1 MWRTCERERRKRGDE
16 FSFFAKICWS
26 RNRQTKKPK
35 ISFPAFSSLF
45 RNALKTK
52 SRKSNEI
59 ETRLPMSSHENTKIC
74 PQTPFISLWF
84 SLGDAFLNRVVF
96 INKHT
101 HTHTHTTSNTPN
113 TYISK
118 MAFSVVASSS
128 LLSSRVSTP
137 LKKQNKRNSRNSHA
151 FSCKAMSD
159 AEIDAKYPVG
169 GSVYKVKSFWTFPS
183 VFPLSCSVV
192 TIHHRQNQC
201 LLLILAM
208 KEKKKKLFAFSN
220 WSFFLPYA
228 DDEAEIREN
237 LFSPLCFLFIQK

>member
-1 MWRTCERERRKRGDE
+1 
-16 FSFFAKICWS
+16 
-26 RNRQTKKPK
+26 
-35 ISFPAFSSLF
+35 
-45 RNALKTK
+45 
-52 SRKSNEI
+52 
-59 ETRLPMSSHENTKIC
+59 
-74 PQTPFISLWF
+74 
-84 SLGDAFLNRVVF
+84 
-96 INKHT
+96 
-101 HTHTHTTSNTPN
+101 
-113 TYISK
+113 

-169 GSVYKVKSFWTFPS
+169 GSVYKVKSFWTFP

-201 LLLILAM
+201 LLLILTM
-208 KEKKKKLFAFSN
+208 KETKKKLFAFSN

-237 LFSPLCFLFIQK
+237 LFSPLCFLFIQKIKLKTKTKHIFFLRTHQSNYYRLFWTALSRTSRSVYCWNQGRTADRWWKPFALGAKRSAKCRWAIPS